1 MADGM
6 GLPELGIS
14 WEVTCDVL
22 SMRIPGSQEK
32 GGECSAVSSTSL
44 SLDFWLNDRTLD

>member
-1 MADGM
+1 MDPMADGV
-6 GLPELGIS
+6 GLPDLGIG

-32 GGECSAVSSTSL
+32 REECSVAPKPES
-44 SLDFWLNDRTLD
+44 